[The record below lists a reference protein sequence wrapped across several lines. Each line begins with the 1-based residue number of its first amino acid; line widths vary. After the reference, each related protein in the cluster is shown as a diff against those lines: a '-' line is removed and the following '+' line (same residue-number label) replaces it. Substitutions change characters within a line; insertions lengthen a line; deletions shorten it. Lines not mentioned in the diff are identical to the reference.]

1 MQAEIHPFHDA
12 ETGSYSY
19 VVACTRTR
27 RAAIIDPVLDYDPRS
42 ARIGTKSVE
51 AIATCVREHAL
62 GIDWILETHAHADHL
77 SAAAVLKGRFGGRIG
92 IGQGVREVQAT
103 FRDILDL
110 GHEFP
115 VDGSQFDRLF
125 ADDESFSIGE
135 LAVRV
140 LATPG
145 HTSDSI
151 TYLVGDAAF
160 IGDTLFAPDYG
171 TARCDFPGGDAR
183 ELYRSVQRLYAL
195 PPETHLY
202 QCHDYPPAHRAPR
215 PAATV
220 GEQREGNVMLSAST
234 SMEHFVA
241 ARKARDA
248 KLAAPVLIIP
258 AIQINIR
265 AGSLPPPASNGRSYL
280 KVPVNTL

>member
-1 MQAEIHPFHDA
+1 MQAEILPFHDA
-12 ETGSYSY
+12 ETGSFSY
-19 VVACTRTR
+19 VVADARTR

-51 AIATCVREHAL
+51 TIAACVREL
-62 GIDWILETHAHADHL
+62 GVDWILETHAHADHL
-77 SAAAVLKGRFGGRIG
+77 SAAAVLKDRFGGMIG

-110 GHEFP
+110 GPSFP

-125 ADDESFSIGE
+125 ADGETFSIGE
-135 LAVRV
+135 LEVRV

-183 ELYRSVQRLYAL
+183 ALYQSIQRLFAL
-195 PPETHLY
+195 PAGTRLF
-202 QCHDYPPAHRAPR
+202 QCHDYPPPNRTPA

-220 GEQREGNVMLSAST
+220 QAHREGNVMIRAGT
-234 SMEHFVA
+234 SMESFVA
-241 ARKARDA
+241 ARRARDA
-248 KLAAPVLIIP
+248 TLSAPVLIIP
-258 AIQINIR
+258 AIQVNIR
-265 AGSLPPPASNGRSYL
+265 AGRLPPPAANGRSYL
-280 KVPVNTL
+280 KVPVNAF

>member
-1 MQAEIHPFHDA
+1 MQAEIRPFHDA
-12 ETGSYSY
+12 ATGSFSY
-19 VVACTRTR
+19 VVADARTR
-27 RAAIIDPVLDYDPRS
+27 RAAIIDPVLDYEPRS
-42 ARIGTKSVE
+42 ARIGTTSLD
-51 AIATCVREHAL
+51 AIAACVRERAL
-62 GIDWILETHAHADHL
+62 DVDWILETHAHADHL
-77 SAAAVLKGRFGGRIG
+77 SAAAVLKDQLGGSIG

-103 FRDILDL
+103 FRDIFDL
-110 GHEFP
+110 GPGFP

-125 ADDESFSIGE
+125 ADGETFSIGE

-183 ELYRSVQRLYAL
+183 QLYQSIQRLFAL
-195 PPETHLY
+195 PAETRLY
-202 QCHDYPPAHRAPR
+202 QCHDYPPANRAPE

-220 GEQREGNVMLSAST
+220 RAHREGNVMLSART
-234 SMEHFVA
+234 SMESFVA
-241 ARKARDA
+241 ARRARDA
-248 KLAAPVLIIP
+248 TLAAPVLILP
-258 AIQINIR
+258 AIQVNIR
-265 AGSLPPPASNGRSYL
+265 AGRLPPPAANGRSYL
-280 KVPVNTL
+280 KVPVNAL